1 LKILVAGGEGYLGS
15 LVCNSLVEKHEV
27 TSVDIGWF
35 KTDLNSKIE
44 RLNKDIFDLCDLNS
58 YDAVIFLAGLSNDPM
73 SDFDPKNSFA
83 QNVGSLFHLAKV
95 AKKSGCKRF
104 IYANSCSIYG
114 WQDKEVCEND
124 ISLSETYYGVSKNL
138 GEISLNSL
146 ADENFS
152 VCTFRMGTL
161 SGHSPRMRFDLI
173 INTMYRSIK
182 KYNKI
187 TIHDP
192 DIWRP
197 ILDIR
202 DAARAYQFAIDHPVP
217 LKGVFNLAYGNYQIK
232 EIGLIFQDLTKCNV
246 ETIYKKDIRNY
257 RINTGKI
264 RNLLFEFLYSPK
276 DTVID
281 LMSRNYDDLDSDKFF
296 NIKSYRKINEKK

>member
-1 LKILVAGGEGYLGS
+1 
-15 LVCNSLVEKHEV
+15 
-27 TSVDIGWF
+27 
-35 KTDLNSKIE
+35 
-44 RLNKDIFDLCDLNS
+44 
-58 YDAVIFLAGLSNDPM
+58 
-73 SDFDPKNSFA
+73 
-83 QNVGSLFHLAKV
+83 
-95 AKKSGCKRF
+95 
-104 IYANSCSIYG
+104 
-114 WQDKEVCEND
+114 
-124 ISLSETYYGVSKNL
+124 
-138 GEISLNSL
+138 
-146 ADENFS
+146 
-152 VCTFRMGTL
+152 MGTL

-202 DAARAYQFAIDHPVP
+202 DAVRAYQFAIDHPVP

-232 EIGLIFQDLTKCNV
+232 EIGLIFQDLTNCNV

-257 RINTGKI
+257 RINTEKI